1 MIIRDFKPKD
11 SNNPF
16 TKWSINHLSANKIN
30 QWRENPSNFLLNN
43 ILKMKQP
50 PSLKMFMGSSSED
63 VLKKL
68 LFGEIDQKHIDKE
81 SRLIFQNKTTLIGT
95 YEDKEKIIKE
105 IIGYKGRTKTYKG
118 QVRNAYELLK
128 GFGKPD
134 ATQRPIKF
142 QLKNFPVNV
151 IGYKDFSYDNI
162 KRDVDLKTS
171 GQAWSKVPR
180 SACVQMAIYK
190 LEDQTR
196 EQNIC
201 FVTKEKSQMYV
212 LEDSF
217 KEYVEE
223 IYYTV
228 NSMAIALTECNSVED
243 LMLRYMPDL
252 EFWKFSNAH
261 VEKLK
266 DLLKITHQKTFQD
279 IIEQREFERGIS

>member
-1 MIIRDFKPKD
+1 MIIKDFKPKA

-16 TKWSINHLSANKIN
+16 VKWGINHLSANKIN

-68 LFGEIDQKHIDKE
+68 LFNEITEKDIDREAK
-81 SRLIFQNKTTLIGT
+81 LIFENKTTMLGT
-95 YEDKEKIIKE
+95 FEDKQKILKE
-105 IIGYKGRTKTYKG
+105 ITGYKGRTKTYNG

-134 ATQRPIKF
+134 GTQRPIKF
-142 QLKNFPVNV
+142 QLKNFPVDV
-151 IGYKDFSYDNI
+151 IGYKDFSYDKI
-162 KRDVDLKTS
+162 RRDVDLKTS
-171 GQAWSKVPR
+171 GQLWSRVPR
-180 SACVQMAIYK
+180 SVCVQMAIYK
-190 LEDQTR
+190 LDDQSR
-196 EQNIC
+196 EQCIC

-252 EFWKFSNAH
+252 EFWKFSHAH
-261 VEKLK
+261 IEKLK
-266 DLLKITHQKTFQD
+266 DLLKITHQRTYQD
-279 IIEQREFERGIS
+279 IVNDREFERGLS